1 MKRLDKKLRN
11 EEYITFKPKN
21 YNRTIEYGYPA
32 DDDKLKEDDFILPD
46 RPMTFGTFCSN
57 VWYYFKIGI
66 CIFIIAAIL
75 YLLNGCSKAPEP
87 IIKPIVKVETQ
98 EVKVPVMPKIP
109 ELHCKFDGKGLEPTR
124 NLLACLIFHKR
135 VLEALRSGKL
145 DLNATSLT
153 DGISNYL
160 KEMYPND
167 AAAKIGELVD
177 DKK

>member
-1 MKRLDKKLRN
+1 MKRTDKRYRSD
-11 EEYITFKPKN
+11 EYVNFKPKN
-21 YNRTIEYGYPA
+21 YNNIIDYGYPT
-32 DDDKLKEDDFILPD
+32 DDDNIKENDFILPD
-46 RPMTFGTFCSN
+46 KPTTFGTFYSN
-57 VWYYFKIGI
+57 VWYYFKVGI
-66 CIFIIAAIL
+66 CIFVVAAIL
-75 YLLNGCSKAPEP
+75 YLFNGCSKAPEP

-98 EVKVPVMPKIP
+98 EVKVPVIPKIP

-153 DGISNYL
+153 DGINKYL
-160 KEMYPND
+160 KEKYPND
-167 AAAKIGELVD
+167 AAAKIGELVE

>member
-1 MKRLDKKLRN
+1 MKRTDKRYRSD
-11 EEYITFKPKN
+11 EYVNFKPKN
-21 YNRTIEYGYPA
+21 YNNIIDYGYPT
-32 DDDKLKEDDFILPD
+32 DDDNIKENDFILPD
-46 RPMTFGTFCSN
+46 KPTTFGTFGSN
-57 VWYYFKIGI
+57 VWYYFKVGI
-66 CIFIIAAIL
+66 CIFVVAAIL
-75 YLLNGCSKAPEP
+75 YLFNGCSKVPEP

-98 EVKVPVMPKIP
+98 EVKVPVIPKIP

-153 DGISNYL
+153 DGINKYL
-160 KEMYPND
+160 KEKYPND
-167 AAAKIGELVD
+167 AAAKIGELVE

>member
-1 MKRLDKKLRN
+1 MKRTDKRYRSD
-11 EEYITFKPKN
+11 EYVNFKPKN
-21 YNRTIEYGYPA
+21 YNNIINYGYPT
-32 DDDKLKEDDFILPD
+32 DDDNIKENDFILPD
-46 RPMTFGTFCSN
+46 KPTTFGTFCSN
-57 VWYYFKIGI
+57 GWYYFKVGI
-66 CIFIIAAIL
+66 CIFVVAAIL
-75 YLLNGCSKAPEP
+75 YLFNGCSKAPEP

-98 EVKVPVMPKIP
+98 EVKVPVIPKIP

-153 DGISNYL
+153 DGINKYL
-160 KEMYPND
+160 KEKYPND
-167 AAAKIGELVD
+167 AAAKIGELVE

>member
-1 MKRLDKKLRN
+1 MKRTDKRYRSD
-11 EEYITFKPKN
+11 EYVNFKPKN
-21 YNRTIEYGYPA
+21 YNNIIDYGYPT
-32 DDDKLKEDDFILPD
+32 DDDNIKENDFIFSD
-46 RPMTFGTFCSN
+46 RPTAFGSFCRN

-66 CIFIIAAIL
+66 CIFVVATIL
-75 YLLNGCSKAPEP
+75 YLFNGCSKAPEP
-87 IIKPIVKVETQ
+87 IIKPIVRVETQ
-98 EVKVPVMPKIP
+98 EVKVPVIPKIP
-109 ELHCKFDGKGLEPTR
+109 ELHCKFEGKGLEPTR

-153 DGISNYL
+153 DGINKYL
-160 KEMYPND
+160 KEKYPND

>member
-1 MKRLDKKLRN
+1 MKRTDKRYRSD
-11 EEYITFKPKN
+11 EYVNFKPKN
-21 YNRTIEYGYPA
+21 YNNIIDYGYPT
-32 DDDKLKEDDFILPD
+32 DDDNIKENDFILPD
-46 RPMTFGTFCSN
+46 KPTAFGTFYSN
-57 VWYYFKIGI
+57 VWYYFKVGI
-66 CIFIIAAIL
+66 CIFVVAAIL
-75 YLLNGCSKAPEP
+75 YLFNGCSKAPEP

-98 EVKVPVMPKIP
+98 EVKVPVIPKIP

-153 DGISNYL
+153 DGISKYL
-160 KEMYPND
+160 KEKYPND
-167 AAAKIGELVD
+167 AAAKIGELVE

>member
-1 MKRLDKKLRN
+1 MKRTDKRYRSD
-11 EEYITFKPKN
+11 EYVNFKPKN
-21 YNRTIEYGYPA
+21 YNNIIDYGYPT
-32 DDDKLKEDDFILPD
+32 DDDNIKENDFILPD
-46 RPMTFGTFCSN
+46 KPTIFGTFCSN
-57 VWYYFKIGI
+57 VWYYFKVGI
-66 CIFIIAAIL
+66 CIFVVAAIL
-75 YLLNGCSKAPEP
+75 YLFNGCSKAPEP

-98 EVKVPVMPKIP
+98 EVKVPVIPKIP

-153 DGISNYL
+153 DGINKYL
-160 KEMYPND
+160 KEKYPND
-167 AAAKIGELVD
+167 AAAKIGELVE

>member
-1 MKRLDKKLRN
+1 MKRTDKRYRSD
-11 EEYITFKPKN
+11 EYVNFKPKN
-21 YNRTIEYGYPA
+21 YNNIINYGYPT
-32 DDDKLKEDDFILPD
+32 DDDNIKENDFILPD
-46 RPMTFGTFCSN
+46 KPTTFGTFCSN
-57 VWYYFKIGI
+57 VGYYFKVGI
-66 CIFIIAAIL
+66 CIFIVAAIL
-75 YLLNGCSKAPEP
+75 YLFNGCSKAPEP

-98 EVKVPVMPKIP
+98 EVKVPVIPKIP

-153 DGISNYL
+153 DGINKYL
-160 KEMYPND
+160 KEKYPND
-167 AAAKIGELVD
+167 AAAKIGELVE